1 MDYDIKTKETMESV
15 IKWNVGSPIKEGE
28 YIVTRYSPLG
38 KGRTYTQVNYYRN
51 DEWTIKTLD
60 ASYVIAWCPLSEIE
74 PYKE

>member
-1 MDYDIKTKETMESV
+1 MADREPV
-15 IKWNVGSPIKEGE
+15 REGE

-38 KGRTYTQVNYYRN
+38 KGKTYIQTNCYFDGRWLIEV
-51 DEWTIKTLD
+51 LD